1 MLDRTGVRLL
11 MRQHRTGVRGVGN
24 SVVGTLPCHAPIW
37 QKSCDFGLYRPQP
50 TIPDCLYRFIVLYL
64 EPRKPT
70 SRKVAIMSF
79 VHTIYLENG
88 YRFSVPD
95 NDLADVAEKVINY
108 VGKQF
113 RRYTT
118 SDIYGIANCELE
130 FYLVNRLANEIFVGK
145 EVDYTCVNAEDEK
158 FLTLEI
164 LDKINVI
171 IQ

>member
-1 MLDRTGVRLL
+1 MYFMDYDSVKLTNYVQRFCIISRVRDGVAEFTLL
-11 MRQHRTGVRGVGN
+11 VQLVNNER
-24 SVVGTLPCHAPIW
+24 A
-37 QKSCDFGLYRPQP
+37 
-50 TIPDCLYRFIVLYL
+50 
-64 EPRKPT
+64 E
-70 SRKVAIMSF
+70 
-79 VHTIYLENG
+79 
-88 YRFSVPD
+88 
-95 NDLADVAEKVINY
+95 VAEKVINY

-130 FYLVNRLANEIFVGK
+130 FYLVNRLANEVFIGK

-158 FLTLEI
+158 YLTLEI

>member
-1 MLDRTGVRLL
+1 
-11 MRQHRTGVRGVGN
+11 
-24 SVVGTLPCHAPIW
+24 
-37 QKSCDFGLYRPQP
+37 
-50 TIPDCLYRFIVLYL
+50 
-64 EPRKPT
+64 
-70 SRKVAIMSF
+70 MSF

-95 NDLADVAEKVINY
+95 NDLADVAEKVMNY

-130 FYLVNRLANEIFVGK
+130 FYLVNRLANEVFIGK

-158 FLTLEI
+158 YLTLEI

>member
-1 MLDRTGVRLL
+1 
-11 MRQHRTGVRGVGN
+11 
-24 SVVGTLPCHAPIW
+24 
-37 QKSCDFGLYRPQP
+37 
-50 TIPDCLYRFIVLYL
+50 
-64 EPRKPT
+64 
-70 SRKVAIMSF
+70 MSF

-88 YRFSVPD
+88 YRFNIPD
-95 NDLADVAEKVINY
+95 NDLADVAKKVTNY
-108 VGKQF
+108 VSKQF
-113 RRYTT
+113 RHYTA

-130 FYLVNRLANEIFVGK
+130 FYLVNRLANDVFVGK